1 MDIYYIFWIFKSVI
15 NIKKKY
21 DIYHKGE
28 YKCPNKITI
37 IYIMKLLV
45 ICIILFMLYLCLNH
59 FYQPNKTMEGLEVCN
74 KTQDD
79 LTFKNTASIEQQQ
92 SELKDL
98 EEEIN
103 RHLKTLQTKVTGF
116 QRSISKNNKNIALN
130 AKNLKSSMNDIK
142 NAAQAQQA
150 QLDKAAGGL

>member
-1 MDIYYIFWIFKSVI
+1 
-15 NIKKKY
+15 
-21 DIYHKGE
+21 
-28 YKCPNKITI
+28 
-37 IYIMKLLV
+37 
-45 ICIILFMLYLCLNH
+45 MLYLCLNH